1 MLLRTSNMNTGVHF
15 LRRRREFTVRSWGFT
30 LIELL
35 VVIAIIAILAAMLLP
50 VLGKAKER
58 AHRAKCM
65 SNERQ
70 LGIAMLMYASDNKE
84 YLPWF
89 AGDGT
94 WLWDLARPAADAIVN
109 AGAQPRVFYCPGLTA
124 SVNERDLFGNGI
136 QVSWWNFNANRRIV
150 GYAFLIER
158 QGMVLGSLGGNP
170 QMAAGLTPGGEFLRK
185 TSNPHPATAEL
196 VADATISDP
205 SGNFRGVPSG
215 NVAVIGLQ
223 RSAHLDKGVA
233 SGGNILFLDGHV
245 NWRNFQGADSRSAKT
260 AIDGRIYIIKM
271 YNTPDGRAQ
280 FWY

>member
-1 MLLRTSNMNTGVHF
+1 MNPDSHLVRRYCKSTASLRA
-15 LRRRREFTVRSWGFT
+15 FT

-50 VLGKAKER
+50 TLAKAKER

-70 LGIAMLMYASDNKE
+70 LGIAMLMYAGDNKE

-89 AGDGT
+89 SGDGT
-94 WLWDLARPAADAIVN
+94 WLWDLSRTTADAIVA

-124 SVNERDLFGNGI
+124 SVNERDLFGSGS

-150 GYAFLIER
+150 GFAFMLER
-158 QGMVLGSLGGNP
+158 QGTVLGSLGGDP
-170 QMAAGLTPGGEFLRK
+170 QMAAGMTKGGAFLRK
-185 TSNPHPATAEL
+185 TTNSKPVSAEL
-196 VADATISDP
+196 VADATLSDAT
-205 SGNFRGVPSG
+205 GDFHGVASG
-215 NVAVIGLQ
+215 NVANGGYQ
-223 RSAHLDKGVA
+223 RSAHLEKNVV
-233 SGGNILFLDGHV
+233 SGANVLMLDGHV
-245 NWRNFQGADSRSAKT
+245 EWRRFLAGPSRST
-260 AIDGRIYIIKM
+260 VTNVFDRNYIIKM

>member
-1 MLLRTSNMNTGVHF
+1 MNTDTCLIQSRRGST
-15 LRRRREFTVRSWGFT
+15 LRLQGFT

-50 VLGKAKER
+50 ALAKAKER

-70 LGIAMLMYASDNKE
+70 LGIAMLMYTTDNND

-89 AGDGT
+89 PPDGT
-94 WLWDLARPAADAIVN
+94 WLWDLARPAADAIVA
-109 AGAQPRVFYCPGLTA
+109 AGAKPRVFYCPGLTA
-124 SVNERDLFGNGI
+124 SVNERDLYGSGG
-136 QVSWWNFNANRRIV
+136 QVSWWEFNANRRIV

-158 QGMVLGSLGGNP
+158 YGVARGAAGGDALMVS
-170 QMAAGLTPGGEFLRK
+170 GLTPGGVFLRK
-185 TSNPHPATAEL
+185 ATNTNASSAEL
-196 VADATISDP
+196 VADATLTDP
-205 SGNFRGVPSG
+205 NGDFRGVPSS
-215 NVAVIGLQ
+215 NVSLGGFQ
-223 RSAHLDKGVA
+223 RSAHLEKNAA

-245 NWRNFQGADSRSAKT
+245 SWRRFQGATSRSAQT
-260 AIDGRIYIIKM
+260 AVAARNYIIKM